1 MNSIEAMQTLI
12 NNGYK
17 VIRLGL
23 NFKVITPFGLHTVMN
38 ITTLEETATKLK
50 QVIL

>member
-1 MNSIEAMQTLI
+1 MDSLKAMQTLI

-17 VIRLGL
+17 VVRMGL
-23 NFKVITPFGLHTVMN
+23 NFKMITPFGLHKI
-38 ITTLEETATKLK
+38 ITLTELQETATKLK